1 MASKRKT
8 KDEPRDAKDESTPA
22 DLRAKLVSELSSK
35 FPSELVEDLI
45 GSYEKVLA
53 EYRKAAWDETL
64 WKAGKFVENVFR
76 LLYFIIHSQVLNQVP
91 SMNDLKT
98 ELQKSPSTTFDD
110 SVRILIPRIA
120 TAMIYDPR
128 SKKGAVHV
136 KPIDPDYLDAT
147 LSVSACD
154 WVLAE
159 LLRIYHTKDPEE
171 IQHIIQSILVR
182 KVPFVEKHGG
192 QSYVTVPLKN
202 AGDEV
207 LMLLLDN
214 KDGMDRTSIGKSLE
228 NNYSPGRVTQ
238 ALDEL
243 MDKGKRYIILR
254 PDNKYVITGPGE
266 SYISGALSKIV

>member
-1 MASKRKT
+1 MPDELRT
-8 KDEPRDAKDESTPA
+8 KLTT
-22 DLRAKLVSELSSK
+22 ELYSK
-35 FPSELVEDLI
+35 FPPELVEDLI
-45 GSYEKVLA
+45 GSYEKVLV

-76 LLYFIIHSQVLNQVP
+76 LLYFIVHSKVLHEVP

-98 ELQKSPSTTFDD
+98 ELEKSSSATFDD
-110 SVRILIPRIA
+110 SVRILIPRIS

-147 LSVSACD
+147 LAVSACD

-159 LLRIYHTKDPEE
+159 LLRVYNTKDPEE

-192 QSYVTVPLKN
+192 QSYVTVPLNN

-214 KDGMDRTSIGKSLE
+214 RDGMDRRTIGKSLE
-228 NNYSPGRVTQ
+228 NNYTPGRVTQ

-243 MDKGKRYIILR
+243 MDKNKRYIILR
-254 PDNKYVITGPGE
+254 PDKKYAITGPGE
-266 SYISGALSKIV
+266 SYISGVLSKRV